1 MNHRYNAVNG
11 VPTCA
16 SSFLLHDVLRGDW
29 GFDGY
34 VTSDSGAVKDIY
46 ESHHYTSNWNDTVK
60 AAIEAGCDMESA
72 SWPKDHPWSTG
83 GPYIKY
89 IPGVVRSGL
98 MNESKLDDALRH
110 TLDLRFRL
118 GLFDPVENQPFW
130 NDISEKDIRSD
141 EHQSRAVDATEQSF
155 VLLRNEKNTLPFR
168 AGKRVLV
175 TGPHADDRGAI
186 LGNYIG
192 EICADSS
199 YNCVKSPF
207 EAIQAMNNASNGTT
221 TLEPG
226 CESVLSTNTSGF
238 QAALDA
244 AKRSDLVIFVGGL
257 DTTVER
263 ESLDRHNVTL
273 PGVQAN
279 LLSDLLELE
288 IPVAVILYHG
298 GIVTFDS
305 DLLSKIP
312 ALISA
317 GYPGFYGAD
326 AMANLLFDEENR
338 LATNRFGKTSVTWY
352 SDEGWKD
359 ANFDMLDFSMTTSP
373 GRTYRY
379 YTGKPEFPFGFGLGY
394 AETSMSVE
402 HVQSNGN
409 GGLTFSIQVENTHET
424 RSTDEVIT
432 LFATARKGVIDS
444 GAPASH
450 VQTSLVAFERVG
462 PIAPQDSA
470 VVELNVDPQ
479 NVELTDSEGHSKLYS
494 GKYDIFLSVDG
505 DSPVFCMECDGAGGC
520 GICK

>member
-1 MNHRYNAVNG
+1 MNG

-34 VTSDSGAVKDIY
+34 VTSDSGAVKDIF

-226 CESVLSTNTSGF
+226 CE
-238 QAALDA
+238 
-244 AKRSDLVIFVGGL
+244 I
-257 DTTVER
+257 
-263 ESLDRHNVTL
+263 
-273 PGVQAN
+273 
-279 LLSDLLELE
+279 
-288 IPVAVILYHG
+288 
-298 GIVTFDS
+298 
-305 DLLSKIP
+305 
-312 ALISA
+312 
-317 GYPGFYGAD
+317 
-326 AMANLLFDEENR
+326 
-338 LATNRFGKTSVTWY
+338 
-352 SDEGWKD
+352 
-359 ANFDMLDFSMTTSP
+359 
-373 GRTYRY
+373 GR
-379 YTGKPEFPFGFGLGY
+379 
-394 AETSMSVE
+394 A
-402 HVQSNGN
+402 HV
-409 GGLTFSIQVENTHET
+409 
-424 RSTDEVIT
+424 
-432 LFATARKGVIDS
+432 
-444 GAPASH
+444 
-450 VQTSLVAFERVG
+450 
-462 PIAPQDSA
+462 
-470 VVELNVDPQ
+470 
-479 NVELTDSEGHSKLYS
+479 
-494 GKYDIFLSVDG
+494 
-505 DSPVFCMECDGAGGC
+505 
-520 GICK
+520 